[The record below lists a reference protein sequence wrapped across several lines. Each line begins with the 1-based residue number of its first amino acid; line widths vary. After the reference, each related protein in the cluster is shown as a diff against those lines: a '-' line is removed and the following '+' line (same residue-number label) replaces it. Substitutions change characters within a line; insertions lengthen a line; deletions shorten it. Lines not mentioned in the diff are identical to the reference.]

1 MSCPQCEHMAEE
13 SRAASPGQLRQL
25 IDGAQAEVRNGVLEE
40 GEHPGDGGGGP
51 QPPFME
57 VPKAGPWPDAFAYGF
72 RCSSCGQAFTLS
84 AETYHGSGGRWRPQ

>member
-25 IDGAQAEVRNGVLEE
+25 ITGVRAEIRNGVLEE
-40 GEHPGDGGGGP
+40 TGYPSDGVGGP

-57 VPKAGPWPDAFAYGF
+57 LPKAGPWPDAFAYGF

-84 AETYHGSGGRWRPQ
+84 AETYHGGGGRWRPQ